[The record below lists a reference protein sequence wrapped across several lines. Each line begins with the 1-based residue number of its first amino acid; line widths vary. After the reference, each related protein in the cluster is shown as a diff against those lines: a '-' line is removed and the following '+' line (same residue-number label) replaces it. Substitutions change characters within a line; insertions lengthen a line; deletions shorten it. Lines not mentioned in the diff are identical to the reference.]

1 MILIDKTFSEVTP
14 ESAEHGDTSD
24 SGHVYVNCKYTFR
37 DLVQELR
44 NFSEASRYPCT
55 GAARDWVSTGY
66 SVEDYSTMTERSE
79 SLHFSHDNPTRKA
92 KYWRK
97 ALQVAG
103 LAI

>member
-1 MILIDKTFSEVTP
+1 MIRINKTCSEVTP

-24 SGHVYVNCKYTFR
+24 SGHVYVNLPYTFSE
-37 DLVQELR
+37 LVQELR
-44 NFSEASRYPCT
+44 NFSETSSYPCT

-66 SVEDYSTMTERSE
+66 SVEDYLTMTARSE

-103 LAI
+103 LAR

>member
-24 SGHVYVNCKYTFR
+24 SGHVYVNLPYTFSE
-37 DLVQELR
+37 LVRELR
-44 NFSEASRYPCT
+44 EYSEASSYPCT
-55 GAARDWVSTGY
+55 GAARDWVSTSY

-79 SLHFSHDNPTRKA
+79 SLHFSHDNPARKA
-92 KYWRK
+92 KYWHR

>member
-1 MILIDKTFSEVTP
+1 MILIDRTFSEVTP

-24 SGHVYVNCKYTFR
+24 SGHAYVNCEYTFR

-44 NFSEASRYPCT
+44 NFSETSSYPCT

-79 SLHFSHDNPTRKA
+79 SLHFSHDNPARKA

-97 ALQVAG
+97 ALQMAG
-103 LAI
+103 LAL

>member
-24 SGHVYVNCKYTFR
+24 SGHVCVNCEYTFR
-37 DLVQELR
+37 ALVQELR
-44 NFSEASRYPCT
+44 NFSETSSYPCA
-55 GAARDWVSTGY
+55 GSPRDWVSTSY
-66 SVEDYSTMTERSE
+66 SVEDYSTMTARSE
-79 SLHFSHDNPTRKA
+79 SLHFSHDNPARKA

-103 LAI
+103 LAR